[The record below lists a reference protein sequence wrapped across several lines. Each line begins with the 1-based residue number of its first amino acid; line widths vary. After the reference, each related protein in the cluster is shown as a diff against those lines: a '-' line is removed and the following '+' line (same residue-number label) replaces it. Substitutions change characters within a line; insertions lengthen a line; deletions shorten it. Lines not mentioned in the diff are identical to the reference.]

1 MVYKIL
7 SIVFLIGVLSVLF
20 ITIYNVIKKRKLV
33 SKKNITM
40 LLPAFFI
47 LYLMYVT
54 ASIYGKSTSGNKL
67 DVFFY
72 FSLIKDTLDAFAF
85 KANSSLARPLFD
97 SSLIWKFDFILVLLL
112 CSLTTVLT
120 VLVIATNK
128 SKNNHKINKILK
140 QNGDIVI
147 GYSKSALKYLENNK
161 NAFIMD
167 RKIDY
172 KTYSD
177 LVNKNILI
185 KRGKVTS
192 PKFINKI
199 AQGERHLIL
208 FKDSE
213 YSYSEVVE
221 IYKEIIKA
229 KNLNKD
235 LNNAIYLHI
244 EADCDEIRAL
254 TDQFNKNDEHMV
266 KSFVTCFNRYELIAR
281 EFIKDYPMSR
291 YIPRDFYTS
300 NFALQSDKQINAMF
314 IGFGKV
320 NLALFKL
327 MAMEFQFAKEKNG
340 RFVAS
345 PINYMVYDNQD
356 RCLNNDAFSIIDFEI
371 NSNYKNSDL
380 PKPEKIC
387 NLAHQKKDV
396 YSPKIKKE
404 LLKMIND
411 NSYTY
416 IVVSLASDLENLGY
430 ANNLINFLGDL
441 PNYKV
446 FVRIKG
452 DTLYKNQQEDSR
464 LVYFGKEGM
473 EFMHSAIVNEDIIK
487 IAQITNGKYNSLSP
501 LPKDQLYGWEAQLPI
516 KQYASIYR
524 TLNLPFAL
532 NLIGFDIAKKDNIKK
547 GYVEVTEEE
556 YFKTYNHTN
565 NESLKYEDYFKLSV
579 ANMLAFIEHSR
590 WNAHYLLS
598 GYKVMNFKEFAPKDG
613 SGRKNHQSHGN
624 FKKHACLTTYYE
636 GLDKLIKKMY
646 LMDKYGEDYESKKV
660 SKTDIKSKEFMDDAM
675 IYYYDFLFMDDLY
688 KNLANAPIKIIKKE
702 PKKEEVKEK
711 K

>member
-33 SKKNITM
+33 SKKNIAM

-97 SSLIWKFDFILVLLL
+97 SSLVWKFDFILALLL

-128 SKNNHKINKILK
+128 SQNNYKINKIIK

-161 NAFIMD
+161 NAFIID

-185 KRGKVTS
+185 KRGKATS
-192 PKFINKI
+192 PKLINKI

-221 IYKEIIKA
+221 IYKEIIEA

-244 EADCDEIRAL
+244 EADCDEIKAL
-254 TDQFNKNDEHMV
+254 TDQFNKNDEHIV
-266 KSFVTCFNRYELIAR
+266 KSFVNCFNRYELIAR

-300 NFALQSDKQINAMF
+300 NFALRSDKQINTMF

-320 NLALFKL
+320 NLELFKL
-327 MAMEFQFAKEKNG
+327 MAMEFQFAKEENG
-340 RFVAS
+340 HFIAS
-345 PINYMVYDNQD
+345 PINYAIFDNQD
-356 RCLNNDAFSIIDFEI
+356 HCLNNDAFSIIDFEI
-371 NSNYKNSDL
+371 NSNYQNSDL

-387 NLAHQKKDV
+387 NLEHKKLDV
-396 YSPKIKKE
+396 YSYEIKDR

-416 IVVSLASDLENLGY
+416 IVVSLASDLQNLGY

-452 DTLYKNQQEDSR
+452 DTLYKNQ
-464 LVYFGKEGM
+464 
-473 EFMHSAIVNEDIIK
+473 
-487 IAQITNGKYNSLSP
+487 
-501 LPKDQLYGWEAQLPI
+501 
-516 KQYASIYR
+516 
-524 TLNLPFAL
+524 
-532 NLIGFDIAKKDNIKK
+532 
-547 GYVEVTEEE
+547 
-556 YFKTYNHTN
+556 
-565 NESLKYEDYFKLSV
+565 
-579 ANMLAFIEHSR
+579 
-590 WNAHYLLS
+590 
-598 GYKVMNFKEFAPKDG
+598 
-613 SGRKNHQSHGN
+613 
-624 FKKHACLTTYYE
+624 
-636 GLDKLIKKMY
+636 
-646 LMDKYGEDYESKKV
+646 
-660 SKTDIKSKEFMDDAM
+660 
-675 IYYYDFLFMDDLY
+675 
-688 KNLANAPIKIIKKE
+688 
-702 PKKEEVKEK
+702 
-711 K
+711 